1 MLQAKNI
8 CILGYRRP
16 RYKAG
21 KPVIA
26 SPNRLQQQ
34 FSVNQPNVA
43 WVTYITYIR
52 SYESCLYVAVAIVFY
67 SRTLVSWSMKSTMV
81 TEIVLYALS
90 MAEWR
95 LKPKQSV
102 IIYSDQGSQFGNDD
116 FAK

>member
-1 MLQAKNI
+1 MLQAKII

-26 SPNRLQQQ
+26 RPNRLQQQ

-52 SYESCLYVAVAIVFY
+52 SYEGCLYVAVAIDLH
-67 SRTLVSWSMKSTMV
+67 SRTVVSWSMKSTMV
-81 TEIVLYALS
+81 TEMYC
-90 MAEWR
+90 M
-95 LKPKQSV
+95 P
-102 IIYSDQGSQFGNDD
+102 Y
-116 FAK
+116 